1 MNRGY
6 IKVFRK
12 IADNELFS
20 SEPFDKFH
28 AWVDLLLLANHK
40 DGNIFRGMKKITVN
54 RGQHHTSIT
63 KLAERW
69 HWGERKVDEYLS
81 LLQSEGMIYYEKSR
95 GGAMCGTHI
104 TIVNYGLYQDFL
116 NKNAEQN
123 AEHITEQNAEHSQ
136 NKVQNKLQNRI
147 QINNNVKNDIKNDIK
162 NEYKNVNKR
171 SAHSDFFVEE

>member
-6 IKVFRK
+6 IKLFRK
-12 IADNELFS
+12 ITDNEMFS

-40 DGNIFRGMKKITVN
+40 DGCIYRGMKKITVN

-69 HWGERKVDEYLS
+69 HWGERKVDDFLS

-104 TIVNYGLYQDFL
+104 TIVNYRVYQDFL

-123 AEHITEQNAEHSQ
+123 AEQITEQNAEHLQ
-136 NKVQNKLQNRI
+136 NKQQNTMQNRM

-162 NEYKNVNKR
+162 NEPKNEKKP
-171 SAHSDFFVEE
+171 SADFFVEE